1 MTATILVVDDE
12 PDLEALVLQKF
23 RRQIRDGAVAFVFAH
38 DGIEALQSIVEHP
51 HVDMV
56 VSDINMP
63 RMDGLSLLQKLQ
75 EAEDKKSTIIVSAYG
90 DMSNIRTAMNRGA
103 FDFLTKPIDF
113 GDLEMTIDKTIRHVE
128 MMREARRRQAE
139 AERAHASLSRYF
151 SPQIASRLA
160 AVGESN
166 GMEVH
171 RREVATIF
179 TDITSFTSLVE
190 TAAPEVLG
198 ALLNEYIGGMTDVV
212 FAHEGT
218 VAKIIGDAI
227 QILFNAPGDQPD
239 YATRAVACAHDLDA
253 WAQAFRERWK
263 AKGVNFG
270 ATRIGVHAGPALV
283 GNFGGSRFF
292 DYTAYGDTINTA
304 ARLEAAN
311 KFLGTRICVSAAV
324 AGGYREIP
332 GAAGRRSDAARAQR
346 AAARLRAAVG
356 GGIRGAGDRA
366 IFRSVR
372 QARSRRRRGDAGL
385 RGTGRVCMPTMRW
398 RAFISAVA
406 QRRQGRP
413 HATGIR
419 TSRGDA
425 GHESAIFRPAIIVS
439 SRRCFSIPAA
449 RRPIPAMRSSACAST
464 RCCRWPKVL
473 RRSQNTSRRRGGR

>member
-38 DGIEALQSIVEHP
+38 DGIEALASIEQHP

-63 RMDGLSLLQKLQ
+63 RMDGLSLLAKLQ

-128 MMREARRRQAE
+128 TMREARRRQLE

-160 AVGESN
+160 AIGDSD

-171 RREVATIF
+171 WREIATIF

-190 TAAPEVLG
+190 TVAPEVLG
-198 ALLNEYIGGMTDVV
+198 ALLNEYVGGMTDVV

-227 QILFNAPGDQPD
+227 QVLFNAPGEQPD
-239 YATRAVACAHDLDA
+239 YARRAIACAHDLDI

-263 AKGVNFG
+263 EKGVNFG
-270 ATRIGVHAGPALV
+270 ATRIGVHAGSALV

-311 KFLGTRICVSAAV
+311 KPLGTRICVS
-324 AGGYREIP
+324 
-332 GAAGRRSDAARAQR
+332 GAAAE
-346 AAARLRAAVG
+346 
-356 GGIRGAGDRA
+356 GAGN
-366 IFRSVR
+366 F
-372 QARSRRRRGDAGL
+372 
-385 RGTGRVCMPTMRW
+385 
-398 RAFISAVA
+398 
-406 QRRQGRP
+406 QGRP
-413 HATGIR
+413 VGDIMLRGRSEPLRAFEPLQDAPFTAPATAQYVEAFAKLEA
-419 TSRGDA
+419 GDA
-425 GHESAIFRPAIIVS
+425 TAMPA
-439 SRRCFSIPAA
+439 FAA
-449 RRPIPAMRSSACAST
+449 LVGLHADDALAGFHLKRLLNGAKGVRMQ
-464 RCCRWPKVL
+464 L
-473 RRSQNTSRRRGGR
+473 E

>member
-23 RRQIRDGAVAFVFAH
+23 RRQIRDGAVQFFFAH
-38 DGIEALQSIVEHP
+38 DGIEALKSIEDNP

-75 EAEDKKSTIIVSAYG
+75 EAEEKKSTIIVSAYG

-128 MMREARRRQAE
+128 MMREARLRQAE

-160 AVGESN
+160 AVGDSD

-171 RREVATIF
+171 WRDVAAIF
-179 TDITSFTSLVE
+179 TDIAGFTSLVE

-198 ALLNEYIGGMTDVV
+198 ALLNEYVGGMTDVV

-218 VAKIIGDAI
+218 VAKVIGDAL

-239 YATRAVACAHDLDA
+239 YATRAIACAHDLDA
-253 WAQAFRERWK
+253 WSEKFRERWK
-263 AKGVNFG
+263 SEGVKFG
-270 ATRIGVHAGPALV
+270 VTRIGVHAGPALV

-292 DYTAYGDTINTA
+292 DYTAYGDTINTT
-304 ARLEAAN
+304 ARLETAN
-311 KFLGTRICVSAAV
+311 KLLGTRMCA
-324 AGGYREIP
+324 
-332 GAAGRRSDAARAQR
+332 
-346 AAARLRAAVG
+346 
-356 GGIRGAGDRA
+356 
-366 IFRSVR
+366 
-372 QARSRRRRGDAGL
+372 
-385 RGTGRVCMPTMRW
+385 
-398 RAFISAVA
+398 SAVVA
-406 QRRQGRP
+406 DGAKGFQGRP
-413 HATGIR
+413 VGDLMLRGRSEPLRAYEPLRPEAFEGLAAKQYSDAFAKLEAEDAAAMPAFAALVGLHADDTL
-419 TSRGDA
+419 A
-425 GHESAIFRPAIIVS
+425 GFH
-439 SRRCFSIPAA
+439 
-449 RRPIPAMRSSACAST
+449 
-464 RCCRWPKVL
+464 L
-473 RRSQNTSRRRGGR
+473 RRLLNGAKGVRIQLE